1 MEIVK
6 RKEKTESHLYMIV
19 RILYEDN
26 FYGHQGNDL
35 YESDKVTYQ
44 EVRVKKQVISL
55 MVVGSN
61 PAGDISPF
69 FSFSLFTSFHKSA
82 VCLQDTLKDVIN
94 LLSEQSGQSSDRMRL
109 WPLNHRTN
117 QTMRPTLVD
126 HDADSTKPVSL

>member
-1 MEIVK
+1 MLVYTRKSCLKDIVCPVTEDDIPLELSDRLNAEKQMEIVK

-26 FYGHQGNDL
+26 FYGRQGNDL
-35 YESDKVTYQ
+35 YETDKVTYQ
-44 EVRVKKQVISL
+44 EVRVKK
-55 MVVGSN
+55 
-61 PAGDISPF
+61 
-69 FSFSLFTSFHKSA
+69 
-82 VCLQDTLKDVIN
+82 QDTLKDVIN

-126 HDADSTKPVSL
+126 HDADS